1 MTMTQQ
7 RLLHALDDLGAV
19 PLPGAGETARRL
31 RALADLGSGDL
42 AVARLVEGHLDA
54 VAILAEAAVPSPDGL
69 LGVWAADPPAGRVDA
84 LRRGD
89 GWALHG
95 TKQWCSG
102 AGMLDHALMTAH
114 AADGYRLF
122 HLPLASVGVGIC
134 QQRWQAV
141 GMRDSATFDVVL
153 DDAALCGEA
162 AVGPP
167 GWYLQRRGFWI
178 GGIGVAACWYGGAVG
193 ALRSLRDAVCQRR
206 DDPHGVAHLGAADA
220 LCAAMWAVLEAA
232 ADAIDDGLDGEDL
245 RYRARQV
252 RAVVERLATDVLCHA
267 ERGIGAAGLTRDPAM
282 ARRAADLP
290 VYLRQH
296 HAEADLAALGAAVLK
311 RR

>member
-1 MTMTQQ
+1 MTMTRE
-7 RLLHALDDLGAV
+7 RLLDALDDLGAV
-19 PLPGAGETARRL
+19 PLPGGGGTARRL
-31 RALADLGSGDL
+31 QALAVVGSGDL

-54 VAILAEAAVPSPDGL
+54 VAILSEAAVRPPDGL
-69 LGVWAADPPAGRVDA
+69 LGVWAADPPSGRVDA
-84 LRRGD
+84 VRRGD
-89 GWALHG
+89 GWTLHG

-102 AGMLDHALMTAH
+102 ASVLDHALVTAH

-122 HLPLASVGVGIC
+122 HLPLATAGVGIC
-134 QQRWQAV
+134 EEGWQAV
-141 GMRDSATFDVVL
+141 GMRDSATFEVAL
-153 DDAALCGEA
+153 DDAALSGDA
-162 AVGPP
+162 AIGPP
-167 GWYLQRRGFWI
+167 GWYLHRRGFWI

-193 ALRSLRDAVCQRR
+193 ALRSLRDAVGRRR
-206 DDPHGVAHLGAADA
+206 DDPHGAAHLGAADA
-220 LCAAMWAVLEAA
+220 LCAAMWAVLESTAH
-232 ADAIDDGLDGEDL
+232 AIDDGLDGEDL
-245 RYRARQV
+245 RYRAWQV
-252 RAVVERLATDVLCHA
+252 RAAVERLATDVLRHA